1 MIFILLIFYSW
12 YENCFVI
19 NCSSLKHGKMFML
32 DTKRKIQAV
41 STAIFAAILAPS
53 AEAIPLANGSLFVDI
68 RPDNGAI
75 DTLTFGGS
83 DFYNPGAPVSDFG
96 FAGDVSGTNATD
108 GFDSTPIFSVI
119 GGGDSVVVNGSSIGG
134 EIVFSRAYSIVSG
147 FDVLR
152 TTTSLV
158 NTTIDTF
165 DFFFGDFFDPDQ
177 GTDLGLGFATKN
189 DIFSLGSIPV
199 GQATTSADSN
209 TVVIG
214 SLQDSLLNFPEPVG
228 FCSFAPPLSGGN
240 DGDGAL
246 EDKCVGIGIS
256 LILNP
261 GESFQFTFDQAFGT
275 TPEAAQTAF
284 LQANVVPEPGTL
296 SLIGAG
302 LIGAGLMVRR
312 RRSADSPSA

>member
-1 MIFILLIFYSW
+1 
-12 YENCFVI
+12 
-19 NCSSLKHGKMFML
+19 ML

-41 STAIFAAILAPS
+41 SAAIFAAILAPS
-53 AEAIPLANGSLFVDI
+53 AQAIPLSNGSLFVDI
-68 RPDNGAI
+68 RDDNGAI
-75 DTLTFGGS
+75 DILTFGGS
-83 DFYNPGAPVSDFG
+83 DFYNPGTPVSGYG
-96 FAGDVSGTNATD
+96 FAGDVSGTNDTSGGGSAPV
-108 GFDSTPIFSVI
+108 SSVI
-119 GGGDSVVVNGSSIGG
+119 GGGGSVVVNGSSSGS

-147 FDVLR
+147 LDVLR

-158 NTTIDTF
+158 NTTINTF

-177 GTDLGLGFATKN
+177 GIDLGLGFATKN
-189 DIFSLGSIPV
+189 DIFSLGGVPV

-240 DGDGAL
+240 DGNGAL

-256 LILNP
+256 LTLNP

-284 LQANVVPEPGTL
+284 LQANVVPEPGIL
-296 SLIGAG
+296 SLIG
-302 LIGAGLMVRR
+302 LGLMGTGLMLRR
-312 RRSADSPSA
+312 RQSASSHSA